1 MADFNDIK
9 RKIKE
14 TAGVIA
20 DVSVD
25 LYKKA
30 EEKSKTVAK
39 SAKLQSEI
47 LTEKSNIKRLYIEIG
62 KTYYETHRLFPEPE
76 LEQACAEITAAQ
88 ERIEEKK
95 AVLEDLKSGGV
106 EIEIDV
112 EIEEDDDE
120 AEETDETEE

>member
-1 MADFNDIK
+1 MADFNDFK

-47 LTEKSNIKRLYIEIG
+47 LTEKSNIKKLYIEIG

-76 LEQACAEITAAQ
+76 LEQACTEITAAQ
-88 ERIEEKK
+88 ERIDEKK
-95 AVLEDLKSGGV
+95 AALEDLKSVGV

-112 EIEEDDDE
+112 DIEADDDGDD
-120 AEETDETEE
+120 TDETEE